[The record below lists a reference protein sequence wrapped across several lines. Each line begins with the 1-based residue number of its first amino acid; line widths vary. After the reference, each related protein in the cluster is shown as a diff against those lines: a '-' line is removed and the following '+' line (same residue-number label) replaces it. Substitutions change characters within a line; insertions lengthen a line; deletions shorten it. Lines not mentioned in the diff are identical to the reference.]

1 MMIVVPFSLLFVLL
15 VSGCAAKEEQPVP
28 FLNGLQTACPGC
40 DANTDVSAQEQC
52 VNPCM
57 KACLD
62 KNMGV
67 TSYGKVREGTEM
79 KCSCDCSSEATDD
92 LAIAKATILQDLSL
106 CEDVA
111 NSFKKNVCYIF
122 VAREMKDE
130 SLCEKIELKQGDNS
144 RDSCYIYVA
153 REKVD
158 KNICGKVI
166 TQSGSNSKDVCNLFL
181 AQETGK
187 AQWCEEIKVESGDN
201 SQDTCYIFVALQNKD
216 ASLCEKINVAN
227 GGNSKDACYTLVAN
241 KLGDVSL
248 CEKVQ
253 VDSGPANSKEACY
266 LLYAIKT
273 QDPSLC
279 EKATTPELKAYCVQQ
294 IR

>member
-1 MMIVVPFSLLFVLL
+1 
-15 VSGCAAKEEQPVP
+15 
-28 FLNGLQTACPGC
+28 
-40 DANTDVSAQEQC
+40 
-52 VNPCM
+52 
-57 KACLD
+57 
-62 KNMGV
+62 
-67 TSYGKVREGTEM
+67 
-79 KCSCDCSSEATDD
+79 
-92 LAIAKATILQDLSL
+92 
-106 CEDVA
+106 
-111 NSFKKNVCYIF
+111 
-122 VAREMKDE
+122 
-130 SLCEKIELKQGDNS
+130 
-144 RDSCYIYVA
+144 
-153 REKVD
+153 
-158 KNICGKVI
+158 
-166 TQSGSNSKDVCNLFL
+166 
-181 AQETGK
+181 
-187 AQWCEEIKVESGDN
+187 
-201 SQDTCYIFVALQNKD
+201 LQNKD